1 MHLVQ
6 YKEVQIQISAR
17 KKIRRQRLF
26 LIRSI
31 LCAATA
37 IIVLIHSSFLV
48 FGDTPEGQNGTSE
61 VQETSA
67 TDSSP
72 GAQPDVFS
80 PTILLDNT
88 PANAPSINGT
98 AYVLYDAQSDTF
110 LFGENVD
117 VPLHPASTTKI
128 LTILLAIE
136 NLNPEDT
143 ITVTKEMF
151 DYIPE
156 GYVRLPLAEDELIT
170 VNDAMYA
177 SLLLSAN
184 DACSALAF
192 KMAGSK
198 EAFSEMMNEKAR
210 ELGCLSSNFSNP
222 FGLPEDNHK
231 TTVHDMAI
239 LLEAAMEYDV
249 FNEISTASSYTIK
262 ETNKFNEKRVIN
274 NQNRFIST
282 TTYAYEYY
290 VGGKTGFANAS
301 GHTIAA
307 AAVKDGRLLIGVIF
321 GADSSEIR
329 YSNLIEMFNYGFSQ
343 YTTSAIDQNE
353 LGSLQ
358 IDTARQIETA
368 IADYG
373 LYISDRQIDTI
384 SHITTSAAQ
393 ASGGYTTSIDLS
405 SAVIAPNVKSQTH
418 SFPIYR
424 LYSNGAK
431 NNIGTLS
438 VTIKNRDIIDESEGN
453 KLTFKSVLQTI
464 IKVVVVLI
472 LIAFICIAG
481 WIYYHVQ
488 KRRKTIKNRR
498 KPKVL

>member
-1 MHLVQ
+1 
-6 YKEVQIQISAR
+6 
-17 KKIRRQRLF
+17 
-26 LIRSI
+26 
-31 LCAATA
+31 
-37 IIVLIHSSFLV
+37 
-48 FGDTPEGQNGTSE
+48 
-61 VQETSA
+61 
-67 TDSSP
+67 
-72 GAQPDVFS
+72 
-80 PTILLDNT
+80 
-88 PANAPSINGT
+88 
-98 AYVLYDAQSDTF
+98 
-110 LFGENVD
+110 
-117 VPLHPASTTKI
+117 
-128 LTILLAIE
+128 
-136 NLNPEDT
+136 
-143 ITVTKEMF
+143 
-151 DYIPE
+151 
-156 GYVRLPLAEDELIT
+156 
-170 VNDAMYA
+170 
-177 SLLLSAN
+177 
-184 DACSALAF
+184 
-192 KMAGSK
+192 MAGSK

-210 ELGCLSSNFSNP
+210 ELSCLSSNFSNP

-249 FNEISTASSYTIK
+249 FNEISTAASYTIK

-418 SFPIYR
+418 SFAIYR

-472 LIAFICIAG
+472 LIAFLCIAG